1 MEVQIGIYGSNI
13 YWAML
18 TQELKKYWRIWKY
31 IINIFYISSILCYLI
46 CLHIIYRVLTVD
58 MAQPD
63 RIVTLSVTRNTDSQM
78 SYKQATP
85 NSHTFV
91 YCWSCGGAI

>member
-1 MEVQIGIYGSNI
+1 MGIYGSNI
-13 YWAML
+13 YWSIL
-18 TQELKKYWRIWKY
+18 TQEWKKYWRIRKY
-31 IINIFYISSILCYLI
+31 IINIFYISSILCYLK
-46 CLHIIYRVLTVD
+46 CVHIMYCDLTVG

-63 RIVTLSVTRNTDSQM
+63 RIVTLSVTKNTDWQM

-91 YCWSCGGAI
+91 YC